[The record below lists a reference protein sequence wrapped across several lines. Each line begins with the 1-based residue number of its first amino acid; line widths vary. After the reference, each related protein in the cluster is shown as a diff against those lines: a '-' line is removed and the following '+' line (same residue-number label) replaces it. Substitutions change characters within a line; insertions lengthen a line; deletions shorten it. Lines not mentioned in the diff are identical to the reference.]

1 MDANELQ
8 EILQSDKKLT
18 LKEVKEIIYKIKQDC
33 LLQICEIAK
42 KENSIVTEK
51 VSGDSIMESI
61 NFYQRYIQAKS
72 ERQFYQGQSNAFYLC
87 LDLLNKIGE
96 PNE

>member
-1 MDANELQ
+1 MDTNELQ

-18 LKEVKEIIYKIKQDC
+18 LKDVKEIIYKLMRDC
-33 LLQICEIAK
+33 FDEICKASN
-42 KENSIVTEK
+42 KEYELAHDEK
-51 VSGDSIMESI
+51 DPHNVFDTIS
-61 NFYQRYIQAKS
+61 FYQIYTQTIS